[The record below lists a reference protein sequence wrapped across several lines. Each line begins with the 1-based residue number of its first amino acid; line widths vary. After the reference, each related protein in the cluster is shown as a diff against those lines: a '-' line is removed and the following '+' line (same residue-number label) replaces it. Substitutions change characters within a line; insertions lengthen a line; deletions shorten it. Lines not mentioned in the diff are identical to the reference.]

1 MNNCQNQLLASTIGN
16 VFFTCRNRDTVPWFS
31 LYMRRDHDLLEE
43 GESGFNGSMAEEE
56 LRDRAKEM
64 REVEGKE
71 LTEIAEVLGI
81 KEVTVRG
88 WARKGNWSVPKIV
101 RHVLAERIVVKRNTP
116 TLEAALS
123 SLYSRTKAEKEKA
136 FDEHLHD
143 IACAV
148 PYIVKQMPVDEWVT
162 KADKI
167 AKLVTMA
174 REILGRTGEQKAS
187 RPLVSIGVLS
197 ASVGHPKVTSA
208 EVVELQQLVESSDTG

>member
-1 MNNCQNQLLASTIGN
+1 MAKRTEPIP
-16 VFFTCRNRDTVPWFS
+16 RDD
-31 LYMRRDHDLLEE
+31 R
-43 GESGFNGSMAEEE
+43 ESGFNGTVSPEDQRKRARE
-56 LRDRAKEM
+56 L
-64 REVEGKE
+64 REVEGKQFS
-71 LTEIAEVLGI
+71 EIADTLGLI
-81 KEVTVRG
+81 EGTVRE
-88 WARKGNWSVPKIV
+88 WAKRENWSSPRIIKHI
-101 RHVLAERIVVKRNTP
+101 LSERVVVKRNTP

-123 SLYSRTKAEKEKA
+123 SLYSRTKVEKEQA

-148 PYIVKQMPVDEWVT
+148 PYIVKQMPVDEWIT

-167 AKLVTMA
+167 SKLVTMA

-208 EVVELQQLVESSDTG
+208 EVIELQQLADAESTG